1 MKPLTEKRSLAGHG
15 RGLVFGLSAMQGWR
29 PTMEDAHCA
38 VGAVPGLADHA
49 FFAVFDGHGGARVAH
64 FLASRMLERVRA
76 TNEFAE
82 YAAAR
87 SRPRPPNAAPRQA
100 GVERLCAAVRVAF
113 AACDA
118 ELERGGWAAREG
130 STANVVFVTPSHVI
144 CASAGDTRACLLT
157 RAGASE
163 LSSDHRPDTPAETAR
178 IRAAGGIVY
187 HRRVLALDTPPGGRR
202 ETLGVSR
209 AFGDF
214 AWKSAGARSD
224 VGGQQPLSSP
234 VTAEPELRVWKRD
247 AAGDEGLVI
256 ACDGVWDVCSNA
268 DAHALLARELRAG
281 AQPETAAA
289 SLIERCLA
297 KGSTDNM
304 SAIVVRFTGEANGAA
319 ASSTANT
326 VLRSSAPEEDE
337 DDEVATFRADD
348 APPQPRPRATGTA
361 HQPSGGT
368 LVRPFD
374 IDAPAGLRARK
385 EPGASLR
392 SAWS

>member
-163 LSSDHRPDTPAETAR
+163 LSSDHRPDAPAETAR
-178 IRAAGGIVY
+178 IRAAGGVVY
-187 HRRVLALDTPPGGRR
+187 HRRVLALDTPPGATWR

-214 AWKSAGARSD
+214 AWKTAGARGD
-224 VGGQQPLSSP
+224 AAGQQQPLSSP

-268 DAHALLARELRAG
+268 DAHALLAREIRAG
-281 AQPETAAA
+281 ARPETAAA
-289 SLIERCLA
+289 SLLERCLA

-304 SAIVVRFTGEANGAA
+304 SAIVVRFTGDANGPAA
-319 ASSTANT
+319 ASTAT
-326 VLRSSAPEEDE
+326 AALRSSAPEEDE
-337 DDEVATFRADD
+337 DDELTTLRADD
-348 APPQPRPRATGTA
+348 VPQPRPPRASTTA
-361 HQPSGGT
+361 RQPSGAT

-374 IDAPAGLRARK
+374 DAPAGLRA
-385 EPGASLR
+385 PGPSLR
-392 SAWS
+392 SAWG